1 MSSWYSTDISY
12 FTILEMQCRCGCRR
26 SDMDLQF
33 MLQLEA
39 IRLVVGPMEIA
50 SGFRC
55 SDHNARVSRSGMD
68 GPHTTG
74 RAADIRIHG
83 ARAYHLIEVAQGHRM
98 TGLGIAQKGPRSG
111 RFVHLDNLQMG
122 ETPGPRPWL
131 WSY

>member
-1 MSSWYSTDISY
+1 
-12 FTILEMQCRCGCRR
+12 
-26 SDMDLQF
+26 MDLQF